1 MGNAFLHE
9 VALVEAPRPTHLIEG
24 IPMNYKT
31 LAASMA
37 TLATLAL
44 APASHAAVVYSE
56 GFTAGQYSPWSQ
68 GDSYWANCGSMG
80 NCVQASGGQ
89 SGAYLNLA
97 TGGYTP
103 NGWQPDHR
111 FFISTPIAVNQNAD
125 YTLTFFLRDNY
136 YQNSGQPWTVPVK
149 AEING
154 TQVGGLVKAI
164 NGGWNEIDLIWNSG
178 SSLTATISLF
188 NEYQLS
194 NYWISG
200 GNSWGYGNDFAL
212 DSVSLSC
219 SANCGSAPGQV
230 PEPSTLLLMG
240 MVLTGL
246 GLSRRRRV

>member
-1 MGNAFLHE
+1 
-9 VALVEAPRPTHLIEG
+9 
-24 IPMNYKT
+24 MNIKS
-31 LAASMA
+31 LAASVVALTGLM
-37 TLATLAL
+37 L
-44 APASHAAVVYSE
+44 APASHAGVVYSE
-56 GFTAGQYSPWSQ
+56 DFTAGQYSPWSQ
-68 GDSYWANCGSMG
+68 GDSYWANCGGMG

-103 NGWQPDHR
+103 SGWQPDHR

-136 YQNSGQPWTVPVK
+136 FQNSGMPWNVPVK

-154 TQVGGLVKAI
+154 TQVGGVVRAV
-164 NGGWNEIDLIWNSG
+164 NSGWNEIDLVWNSG

-194 NYWISG
+194 TYWLNG

-212 DSVSLSC
+212 DTVSLSC
-219 SANCGSAPGQV
+219 SANCGTAPSTV
-230 PEPSTLLLMG
+230 PEPSTALLL
-240 MVLTGL
+240 GL
-246 GLSRRRRV
+246 ALVGLSTARRRRT